1 MENVAAG
8 PCPVFLKKLFYYRMR
23 STGSRHFYE
32 RILPFTGIPSQ
43 RNGMIVSNSRD
54 ERRQCMI
61 IKNIRIY
68 GIDEQFH
75 EGNVC
80 ISGERF
86 ADSGAQGTGDQILD
100 GKGCYAIPGLLD
112 IHFHGC
118 LGLDVCDGTEE
129 AVHTI
134 ARYEAESGV
143 TAICPATLTLPAD
156 ELKAILANMA
166 EFRDRMER
174 GEVVDGERCADI
186 VGINMEGPFISKVKK
201 GAQNPDYIIPCDAD
215 LAREFYEASGG
226 LLKFIGIAAEENS
239 DFAGYIQ
246 KVKEFTGVSLAHTNA
261 DYETAKKAIDAGA
274 CHAVHLF
281 NAMPE
286 FTHRD
291 PGVVGAVADSPHV
304 SAEIITDGVHVH
316 PAMVRAA
323 FRFNGPERMIIIS
336 DSLRSTGMP
345 DGEYVLGG
353 QAITK
358 KGKYCRLVEGG
369 ALAGSV
375 SNQFDCM
382 VNAVKEMEIPLETAV
397 ACSTIHPAKALG
409 VDDLYG
415 SIEEGKYA
423 DLVLVNEDLALMAVV
438 KRGKVIVDNL

>member
-1 MENVAAG
+1 
-8 PCPVFLKKLFYYRMR
+8 
-23 STGSRHFYE
+23 
-32 RILPFTGIPSQ
+32 
-43 RNGMIVSNSRD
+43 
-54 ERRQCMI
+54 MI
-61 IKNIRIY
+61 IKNIRVY
-68 GIDEQFH
+68 GTDEQFH
-75 EGNVC
+75 EGSVC

-86 ADSGAQGTGDQILD
+86 VNGEAAKDSADQILD

-112 IHFHGC
+112 VHFHGC

-134 ARYEAESGV
+134 ARYEAESGI

-166 EFRDRMER
+166 DFRDRMER
-174 GEVVDGERCADI
+174 GEVPDGDRCADI
-186 VGINMEGPFISKVKK
+186 VGINMEGPFISVVKK
-201 GAQNPDYIIPCDAD
+201 GAQNADYIIPCDAE

-226 LLKFIGIAAEENS
+226 LLKFIGLAPEDNP
-239 DFAGYIQ
+239 DFVGYIN
-246 KVKEFTGVSLAHTNA
+246 KVKEFTAVSLAHTNA
-261 DYETAKKAIDAGA
+261 DYASAKKAFDAGA
-274 CHAVHLF
+274 RHAVHLF
-281 NAMPE
+281 NAMSA

-291 PGVVGAVADSPHV
+291 PGVVGAVSDSPHV

-316 PAMVRAA
+316 PAMVRTA
-323 FRFNGPERMIIIS
+323 FRFNGADRMIIIS

-345 DGEYVLGG
+345 DGDYVLGG
-353 QAITK
+353 QAIIK
-358 KGKYCRLVEGG
+358 KGKYCRLAEGG

-375 SNQFDCM
+375 SNQFECM

-415 SIEEGKYA
+415 TIEDGKYG
-423 DLVLVNEDLALMAVV
+423 DLVLLNEDLELMAVV
-438 KRGKVIVDNL
+438 KRGKVIVNKLR

>member
-1 MENVAAG
+1 
-8 PCPVFLKKLFYYRMR
+8 
-23 STGSRHFYE
+23 
-32 RILPFTGIPSQ
+32 
-43 RNGMIVSNSRD
+43 
-54 ERRQCMI
+54 MI
-61 IKNIRIY
+61 IKNIRVY
-68 GIDEQFH
+68 GTDEQFH
-75 EGNVC
+75 EGSVC

-86 ADSGAQGTGDQILD
+86 VSGEAAKDSADQILD

-112 IHFHGC
+112 VHFHGC

-134 ARYEAESGV
+134 ARYEAESGI

-166 EFRDRMER
+166 DFRDRMER
-174 GEVVDGERCADI
+174 GEVPDGDRCADI
-186 VGINMEGPFISKVKK
+186 VGINMEGPFISVVKK
-201 GAQNPDYIIPCDAD
+201 GAQNADYIIPCDAE

-226 LLKFIGIAAEENS
+226 LLKFIGLAPEDNP
-239 DFAGYIQ
+239 DFVGYIN

-261 DYETAKKAIDAGA
+261 DYASAKKAFDAGA
-274 CHAVHLF
+274 RHAVHLF
-281 NAMPE
+281 NAMSA

-291 PGVVGAVADSPHV
+291 PGVVGAVSDSPHV

-316 PAMVRAA
+316 PAMVRTA
-323 FRFNGPERMIIIS
+323 FRFNGADRMIIIS

-345 DGEYVLGG
+345 DGDYVLGG
-353 QAITK
+353 QAIIK
-358 KGKYCRLVEGG
+358 KGKYCRLAEGG

-375 SNQFDCM
+375 SNQFECM

-397 ACSTIHPAKALG
+397 ACSTIHPAKAIG

-415 SIEEGKYA
+415 TIEEGKYG
-423 DLVLVNEDLALMAVV
+423 DLVLLNEDLELMAVI
-438 KRGKVIVDNL
+438 KRGKVIVNKLR

>member
-1 MENVAAG
+1 
-8 PCPVFLKKLFYYRMR
+8 
-23 STGSRHFYE
+23 
-32 RILPFTGIPSQ
+32 
-43 RNGMIVSNSRD
+43 
-54 ERRQCMI
+54 MI
-61 IKNIRIY
+61 IKNIRVY
-68 GIDEQFH
+68 GTDEQFH
-75 EGNVC
+75 EGSVC

-86 ADSGAQGTGDQILD
+86 VSGETAKDSADQILD

-112 IHFHGC
+112 VHFHGC

-134 ARYEAESGV
+134 ARYEAESGI

-156 ELKAILANMA
+156 ELKAILSNMA
-166 EFRDRMER
+166 DFRDRMER
-174 GEVVDGERCADI
+174 GEVPDGDRCADI
-186 VGINMEGPFISKVKK
+186 VGINMEGPFISVVKK
-201 GAQNPDYIIPCDAD
+201 GAQNADYIIPCDAK

-226 LLKFIGIAAEENS
+226 LLKFIGLAPEENP
-239 DFAGYIQ
+239 DFIEYID

-261 DYETAKKAIDAGA
+261 DYATAKKAFDAGTR
-274 CHAVHLF
+274 HAVHLF
-281 NAMPE
+281 NAMPA

-291 PGVVGAVADSPHV
+291 PGVVGAVSDSSHV
-304 SAEIITDGVHVH
+304 SAEIITDGVHIH
-316 PAMVRAA
+316 PAMVRTA
-323 FRFNGPERMIIIS
+323 FRFNGADRMIIIS

-353 QAITK
+353 QAIIK
-358 KGKYCRLVEGG
+358 KGKYCRLAEGG

-375 SNQFDCM
+375 SNQFECM

-415 SIEEGKYA
+415 SIEEGKYG
-423 DLVLVNEDLALMAVV
+423 DLVLLNEDLELMAVV
-438 KRGKVIVDNL
+438 KRGKVIVNKLM

>member
-1 MENVAAG
+1 
-8 PCPVFLKKLFYYRMR
+8 
-23 STGSRHFYE
+23 
-32 RILPFTGIPSQ
+32 
-43 RNGMIVSNSRD
+43 
-54 ERRQCMI
+54 MI
-61 IKNIRIY
+61 IKNIRVY
-68 GIDEQFH
+68 GTDEQFH
-75 EGNVC
+75 EGSVC

-86 ADSGAQGTGDQILD
+86 VNGEAAKDSADQILD

-112 IHFHGC
+112 VHFHGC

-134 ARYEAESGV
+134 ARYEAESGI

-166 EFRDRMER
+166 DFRDRMER
-174 GEVVDGERCADI
+174 GEVPDGDRCADI
-186 VGINMEGPFISKVKK
+186 VGINMEGPFISVVKK
-201 GAQNPDYIIPCDAD
+201 GAQNADYIIPCDAE

-226 LLKFIGIAAEENS
+226 LLKFIGLAPEDNP
-239 DFAGYIQ
+239 DFVGYIN
-246 KVKEFTGVSLAHTNA
+246 KVKEFTAVSLAHTNA
-261 DYETAKKAIDAGA
+261 DYASAKKAFDAGA
-274 CHAVHLF
+274 RHAVHLF
-281 NAMPE
+281 NAMSA

-291 PGVVGAVADSPHV
+291 PGVVGAVSDSPHV

-316 PAMVRAA
+316 PAMVRTA
-323 FRFNGPERMIIIS
+323 FRFNGADRMIIIS

-345 DGEYVLGG
+345 DGDYVLGG
-353 QAITK
+353 QAIIK
-358 KGKYCRLVEGG
+358 KGKYCRLAEGG

-375 SNQFDCM
+375 SNQFECM

-415 SIEEGKYA
+415 SIEEGKYG
-423 DLVLVNEDLALMAVV
+423 DLVLLNEDLELMAVV
-438 KRGKVIVDNL
+438 KRGKVIVNKLR

>member
-1 MENVAAG
+1 
-8 PCPVFLKKLFYYRMR
+8 
-23 STGSRHFYE
+23 
-32 RILPFTGIPSQ
+32 
-43 RNGMIVSNSRD
+43 
-54 ERRQCMI
+54 MI
-61 IKNIRIY
+61 IKNIRVY
-68 GIDEQFH
+68 GTDEQFH
-75 EGNVC
+75 EGSVC

-86 ADSGAQGTGDQILD
+86 VSGEAAKDSADQILD

-112 IHFHGC
+112 VHFHGC

-134 ARYEAESGV
+134 ARYEAESGI

-166 EFRDRMER
+166 DFRDRMER
-174 GEVVDGERCADI
+174 GEVPDGDRCADI
-186 VGINMEGPFISKVKK
+186 VGINMEGPFISVVKK
-201 GAQNPDYIIPCDAD
+201 GAQNADYIIPCDAE

-226 LLKFIGIAAEENS
+226 LLKFIGLAPEDNP
-239 DFAGYIQ
+239 DFVGYIN

-261 DYETAKKAIDAGA
+261 DYASAKKAFDAGA
-274 CHAVHLF
+274 RHAVHLF
-281 NAMPE
+281 NAMSA

-291 PGVVGAVADSPHV
+291 PGVVGAVSDSPHV

-316 PAMVRAA
+316 PAMVRTA
-323 FRFNGPERMIIIS
+323 FRFNGADRMIIIS

-345 DGEYVLGG
+345 DGDYVLGG
-353 QAITK
+353 QAIIK
-358 KGKYCRLVEGG
+358 KGKYCRLAEGG

-375 SNQFDCM
+375 SNQFECM

-397 ACSTIHPAKALG
+397 ACSTIHPAKAID

-415 SIEEGKYA
+415 TIEEGKYG
-423 DLVLVNEDLALMAVV
+423 DLVLLNEDLELMAIV
-438 KRGKVIVDNL
+438 KRGKVIVNKLR

>member
-1 MENVAAG
+1 
-8 PCPVFLKKLFYYRMR
+8 
-23 STGSRHFYE
+23 
-32 RILPFTGIPSQ
+32 
-43 RNGMIVSNSRD
+43 
-54 ERRQCMI
+54 MI
-61 IKNIRIY
+61 IKNIRVY
-68 GIDEQFH
+68 GTDEQFH
-75 EGNVC
+75 EGSVC

-86 ADSGAQGTGDQILD
+86 VSGEAAKDSADQILD

-112 IHFHGC
+112 VHFHGC

-134 ARYEAESGV
+134 ARYEAESGI

-166 EFRDRMER
+166 DFRDRMER
-174 GEVVDGERCADI
+174 GEVPDGDRCADI
-186 VGINMEGPFISKVKK
+186 VGINMEGPFISVVKK
-201 GAQNPDYIIPCDAD
+201 GAQNADYIIPCDAE

-226 LLKFIGIAAEENS
+226 LLKFIGLAPEDNP
-239 DFAGYIQ
+239 DFVGYIN

-261 DYETAKKAIDAGA
+261 DYASAKKAFDAGA
-274 CHAVHLF
+274 RHAVHLF
-281 NAMPE
+281 NAMSA

-291 PGVVGAVADSPHV
+291 PGVVGAVSDSPHV

-316 PAMVRAA
+316 PAMVRTA
-323 FRFNGPERMIIIS
+323 FRFNGADRMIIIS

-345 DGEYVLGG
+345 DGDYVLGG
-353 QAITK
+353 QAIIK
-358 KGKYCRLVEGG
+358 KGKYFRLAEGG

-375 SNQFDCM
+375 SNQFECM

-397 ACSTIHPAKALG
+397 ACSTIHPAKAIG

-415 SIEEGKYA
+415 TIEEGKYG
-423 DLVLVNEDLALMAVV
+423 DLVLLNEDLELMAVV
-438 KRGKVIVDNL
+438 KRGKVIVNKLR

>member
-1 MENVAAG
+1 
-8 PCPVFLKKLFYYRMR
+8 
-23 STGSRHFYE
+23 
-32 RILPFTGIPSQ
+32 
-43 RNGMIVSNSRD
+43 
-54 ERRQCMI
+54 MI
-61 IKNIRIY
+61 IKNIRVY
-68 GIDEQFH
+68 GTDEQFH
-75 EGNVC
+75 EGSVC

-86 ADSGAQGTGDQILD
+86 VSGEAAKDSADQILD

-112 IHFHGC
+112 VHFHGC

-134 ARYEAESGV
+134 ARYEAESGI

-166 EFRDRMER
+166 DFRDRMER
-174 GEVVDGERCADI
+174 GEVPDGDRCADI
-186 VGINMEGPFISKVKK
+186 VGINMEGPFISVVKK
-201 GAQNPDYIIPCDAD
+201 GAQNADYIIPCDAE

-226 LLKFIGIAAEENS
+226 LLKFIGLAPEDNP
-239 DFAGYIQ
+239 DFVGYIN

-261 DYETAKKAIDAGA
+261 DYASAKKAFDAGA
-274 CHAVHLF
+274 RHAVHLF
-281 NAMPE
+281 NAMSA

-291 PGVVGAVADSPHV
+291 PGIVGAVSDSPHV

-316 PAMVRAA
+316 PAMVRTA
-323 FRFNGPERMIIIS
+323 FRFNGADRMIIIS

-345 DGEYVLGG
+345 DGDYVLGG
-353 QAITK
+353 QAIIK
-358 KGKYCRLVEGG
+358 KGKYCRLAEGG

-375 SNQFDCM
+375 SNQFECM

-397 ACSTIHPAKALG
+397 ACSTIHPAKAIG

-415 SIEEGKYA
+415 SIEEGKYG
-423 DLVLVNEDLALMAVV
+423 DLVLLNEDLELMAVV
-438 KRGKVIVDNL
+438 KRGKVIVNKLR

>member
-1 MENVAAG
+1 
-8 PCPVFLKKLFYYRMR
+8 
-23 STGSRHFYE
+23 
-32 RILPFTGIPSQ
+32 
-43 RNGMIVSNSRD
+43 
-54 ERRQCMI
+54 MI
-61 IKNIRIY
+61 IKNIRVY
-68 GIDEQFH
+68 GTDEQFH
-75 EGNVC
+75 EGSVC

-86 ADSGAQGTGDQILD
+86 VSGEAAKDSADQILD

-112 IHFHGC
+112 VHFHGC

-134 ARYEAESGV
+134 ARYEAESGI

-166 EFRDRMER
+166 DFRDRMER
-174 GEVVDGERCADI
+174 GEVPDGDRCADI
-186 VGINMEGPFISKVKK
+186 VGINMEGPFISVVKK
-201 GAQNPDYIIPCDAD
+201 GAQNADYIIPCDAE

-226 LLKFIGIAAEENS
+226 LLKFIGLAPEDNP
-239 DFAGYIQ
+239 DFVGYIN

-261 DYETAKKAIDAGA
+261 DYASAKKAFDAGA
-274 CHAVHLF
+274 RHAVHLF
-281 NAMPE
+281 NAMSA

-291 PGVVGAVADSPHV
+291 PGVVGAVSDSPHV

-316 PAMVRAA
+316 PAMVRTA
-323 FRFNGPERMIIIS
+323 FRFNGADRMIIIS

-345 DGEYVLGG
+345 DGDYVLGG
-353 QAITK
+353 QAIIK
-358 KGKYCRLVEGG
+358 KGKYCRLAEGG

-375 SNQFDCM
+375 SNQFECM

-397 ACSTIHPAKALG
+397 ACSTIHPAKAIG

-415 SIEEGKYA
+415 TIEEGKYG
-423 DLVLVNEDLALMAVV
+423 DLVLLNEDLELMAVV
-438 KRGKVIVDNL
+438 KRGKVIVNKLR

>member
-1 MENVAAG
+1 
-8 PCPVFLKKLFYYRMR
+8 
-23 STGSRHFYE
+23 
-32 RILPFTGIPSQ
+32 
-43 RNGMIVSNSRD
+43 
-54 ERRQCMI
+54 MI
-61 IKNIRIY
+61 IKNIRVY
-68 GIDEQFH
+68 GTDEQFH
-75 EGNVC
+75 EGSVC

-86 ADSGAQGTGDQILD
+86 VSGEAAKDSADQILD

-112 IHFHGC
+112 VHFHGC

-134 ARYEAESGV
+134 ARYEAESGI

-166 EFRDRMER
+166 DFRDRMER
-174 GEVVDGERCADI
+174 GEVPGGDRCADI
-186 VGINMEGPFISKVKK
+186 VGINMEGPFISVVKK
-201 GAQNPDYIIPCDAD
+201 GAQNADYIIPCDAE

-226 LLKFIGIAAEENS
+226 LLKFIGLAPEDNP
-239 DFAGYIQ
+239 DFVGYIN

-261 DYETAKKAIDAGA
+261 DYASAKKAFDAGA
-274 CHAVHLF
+274 RHAVHLF
-281 NAMPE
+281 NAMSA

-291 PGVVGAVADSPHV
+291 PGVVGAVSDSPHV

-316 PAMVRAA
+316 PAMVRTA
-323 FRFNGPERMIIIS
+323 FRFNGADRMIIIS

-345 DGEYVLGG
+345 DGDYVLGG
-353 QAITK
+353 QAIIK
-358 KGKYCRLVEGG
+358 KGKYCRLAEGG

-375 SNQFDCM
+375 SNQFECM

-397 ACSTIHPAKALG
+397 ACSTIHPAKAIG

-415 SIEEGKYA
+415 TIEEGKYG
-423 DLVLVNEDLALMAVV
+423 DLVLLNEDLELMAVV
-438 KRGKVIVDNL
+438 KRGKVIVNKLR

>member
-1 MENVAAG
+1 
-8 PCPVFLKKLFYYRMR
+8 
-23 STGSRHFYE
+23 
-32 RILPFTGIPSQ
+32 
-43 RNGMIVSNSRD
+43 
-54 ERRQCMI
+54 MI
-61 IKNIRIY
+61 IKNIRVY
-68 GIDEQFH
+68 GTDEQFH
-75 EGNVC
+75 EGSVC

-86 ADSGAQGTGDQILD
+86 VNGEAAKDSADQILD

-112 IHFHGC
+112 VHFHGC

-166 EFRDRMER
+166 DFRDRMER
-174 GEVVDGERCADI
+174 GEVPGGDRCADI
-186 VGINMEGPFISKVKK
+186 VGINMEGPFISVVKK
-201 GAQNPDYIIPCDAD
+201 GAQNADYIIPCDAE

-226 LLKFIGIAAEENS
+226 LLKFIGLAPEDNP
-239 DFAGYIQ
+239 DFVGYIN

-261 DYETAKKAIDAGA
+261 DYASAKKAFDAGA
-274 CHAVHLF
+274 RHAVHLF
-281 NAMPE
+281 NAMSA

-291 PGVVGAVADSPHV
+291 PGVVGAVSDSPHV

-316 PAMVRAA
+316 PAMVRTA
-323 FRFNGPERMIIIS
+323 FRFNGAERMIIIS

-345 DGEYVLGG
+345 DGDYVLGG
-353 QAITK
+353 QAIIK
-358 KGKYCRLVEGG
+358 KGKYCRLAEGG

-375 SNQFDCM
+375 SNQFECM
-382 VNAVKEMEIPLETAV
+382 VNAVKEMEISLETAV
-397 ACSTIHPAKALG
+397 ACSTIHPAKAIG

-415 SIEEGKYA
+415 SIEEGKYG
-423 DLVLVNEDLALMAVV
+423 DLVLLNEDLELMAVV
-438 KRGKVIVDNL
+438 KRGKVIVNKLR

>member
-1 MENVAAG
+1 
-8 PCPVFLKKLFYYRMR
+8 
-23 STGSRHFYE
+23 
-32 RILPFTGIPSQ
+32 
-43 RNGMIVSNSRD
+43 
-54 ERRQCMI
+54 MI
-61 IKNIRIY
+61 IKNIRVY
-68 GIDEQFH
+68 GTDEQFH
-75 EGNVC
+75 EGSVC

-86 ADSGAQGTGDQILD
+86 VSGEAAKDSADQILD

-112 IHFHGC
+112 VHFHGC

-134 ARYEAESGV
+134 ARYEAESGI

-166 EFRDRMER
+166 DFRDRMER
-174 GEVVDGERCADI
+174 GEVPDGDRCADI
-186 VGINMEGPFISKVKK
+186 VGINMEGPFISVVKK
-201 GAQNPDYIIPCDAD
+201 GAQNADYIIPCDAE

-226 LLKFIGIAAEENS
+226 LLKFIGLAPEDNP
-239 DFAGYIQ
+239 DFVGYIN

-261 DYETAKKAIDAGA
+261 DYASAKKAFDAGA
-274 CHAVHLF
+274 RHAVHLF
-281 NAMPE
+281 NAMSA

-291 PGVVGAVADSPHV
+291 PGVVGAVSDSPHV

-316 PAMVRAA
+316 PAMVRTA
-323 FRFNGPERMIIIS
+323 FRFNGADRMIIIS

-345 DGEYVLGG
+345 DGDYVLGG
-353 QAITK
+353 QAIIK
-358 KGKYCRLVEGG
+358 NGKYCRLAEGG

-375 SNQFDCM
+375 SNQFECM

-397 ACSTIHPAKALG
+397 ACSTIHPAKAIG

-415 SIEEGKYA
+415 TIEEGKYG
-423 DLVLVNEDLALMAVV
+423 DLVLLNEDLELMAVV
-438 KRGKVIVDNL
+438 KRGKVIVNKLR

>member
-1 MENVAAG
+1 
-8 PCPVFLKKLFYYRMR
+8 
-23 STGSRHFYE
+23 
-32 RILPFTGIPSQ
+32 
-43 RNGMIVSNSRD
+43 
-54 ERRQCMI
+54 MI
-61 IKNIRIY
+61 IKNIRVY
-68 GIDEQFH
+68 GTDEQFH
-75 EGNVC
+75 EGSVC

-86 ADSGAQGTGDQILD
+86 VSGEAAKDSADQILD

-112 IHFHGC
+112 VHFHGC

-134 ARYEAESGV
+134 ARYEAESGI

-166 EFRDRMER
+166 DFRDRMER
-174 GEVVDGERCADI
+174 GEVPDGDRCADI
-186 VGINMEGPFISKVKK
+186 VGINMEGPFISVVKK
-201 GAQNPDYIIPCDAD
+201 GAQNADYIIPCDAE

-226 LLKFIGIAAEENS
+226 LLKFIGLAPEDNP
-239 DFAGYIQ
+239 DFVGYIN

-261 DYETAKKAIDAGA
+261 DYASAKKAFDAGA
-274 CHAVHLF
+274 RHAVHLF
-281 NAMPE
+281 NAMSA

-291 PGVVGAVADSPHV
+291 PGVVGAVSDSPHV

-316 PAMVRAA
+316 PAMVRTA
-323 FRFNGPERMIIIS
+323 FRFNGADRMIIIS

-345 DGEYVLGG
+345 DGDYVLGG
-353 QAITK
+353 QAIIK
-358 KGKYCRLVEGG
+358 KGKYCRLAEGG

-375 SNQFDCM
+375 PNQFECM

-397 ACSTIHPAKALG
+397 ACSTIHPAKAIG

-415 SIEEGKYA
+415 TIEEGKYG
-423 DLVLVNEDLALMAVV
+423 DLVLLNEDLELMAVV
-438 KRGKVIVDNL
+438 KRGKVIVNKLR

>member
-1 MENVAAG
+1 
-8 PCPVFLKKLFYYRMR
+8 
-23 STGSRHFYE
+23 
-32 RILPFTGIPSQ
+32 
-43 RNGMIVSNSRD
+43 
-54 ERRQCMI
+54 MI
-61 IKNIRIY
+61 IKNIRVY
-68 GIDEQFH
+68 GTDEQFH
-75 EGNVC
+75 EGSVC

-86 ADSGAQGTGDQILD
+86 VSGEAAKDSADQILD

-112 IHFHGC
+112 VHFHGC

-134 ARYEAESGV
+134 ARYEAESGI

-166 EFRDRMER
+166 DFRDRMER
-174 GEVVDGERCADI
+174 GEVPDGDRCADI
-186 VGINMEGPFISKVKK
+186 VGINMEGPFISVVKK
-201 GAQNPDYIIPCDAD
+201 GAQNADYIIPCDAE

-226 LLKFIGIAAEENS
+226 LLKFIGLAPEDNP
-239 DFAGYIQ
+239 DLVGYIN

-261 DYETAKKAIDAGA
+261 DYASAKKAFDAGA
-274 CHAVHLF
+274 RHAVHLF
-281 NAMPE
+281 NAMSA

-291 PGVVGAVADSPHV
+291 PGVVGAVSDSPHV

-316 PAMVRAA
+316 PAMVRTA
-323 FRFNGPERMIIIS
+323 FRFNGADRMIIIS

-345 DGEYVLGG
+345 DGDYVLGG
-353 QAITK
+353 QAIIK
-358 KGKYCRLVEGG
+358 KGKYCRLAEGG

-375 SNQFDCM
+375 SNQFECM

-397 ACSTIHPAKALG
+397 ACSTIHPAKAIG

-415 SIEEGKYA
+415 TIEEGKYG
-423 DLVLVNEDLALMAVV
+423 DLVLLNEDLELMAVV
-438 KRGKVIVDNL
+438 KRGKVIVNKLR

>member
-1 MENVAAG
+1 
-8 PCPVFLKKLFYYRMR
+8 
-23 STGSRHFYE
+23 
-32 RILPFTGIPSQ
+32 
-43 RNGMIVSNSRD
+43 
-54 ERRQCMI
+54 MI

-68 GIDEQFH
+68 GTDEQFH
-75 EGNVC
+75 EGSVC

-86 ADSGAQGTGDQILD
+86 VNGEAAKDSADQILD

-112 IHFHGC
+112 VHFHGC

-134 ARYEAESGV
+134 ARYEAESGI

-166 EFRDRMER
+166 DFRDRMER
-174 GEVVDGERCADI
+174 GEVPDGDRCADI
-186 VGINMEGPFISKVKK
+186 VGINMEGPFISVVKK
-201 GAQNPDYIIPCDAD
+201 GAQNADYIIPCDAE

-226 LLKFIGIAAEENS
+226 LLKFIGLAPEDNP
-239 DFAGYIQ
+239 DFVGYIN

-261 DYETAKKAIDAGA
+261 DYASAKKAFDAGA
-274 CHAVHLF
+274 RHAVHLF
-281 NAMPE
+281 NAMSA

-291 PGVVGAVADSPHV
+291 PGVVGAVSDSPHV

-316 PAMVRAA
+316 PAMVRTA
-323 FRFNGPERMIIIS
+323 FRFNGADRMIIIS

-345 DGEYVLGG
+345 DGDYVLGG
-353 QAITK
+353 QAIIK
-358 KGKYCRLVEGG
+358 KGKYCRLAEGG

-375 SNQFDCM
+375 SNQFECM

-397 ACSTIHPAKALG
+397 ACSTIHPAKAIG

-415 SIEEGKYA
+415 TIEEGKYG
-423 DLVLVNEDLALMAVV
+423 DLVLLNEDLELMAVV
-438 KRGKVIVDNL
+438 KRGKVIVNKLR

>member
-1 MENVAAG
+1 
-8 PCPVFLKKLFYYRMR
+8 
-23 STGSRHFYE
+23 
-32 RILPFTGIPSQ
+32 
-43 RNGMIVSNSRD
+43 
-54 ERRQCMI
+54 MI
-61 IKNIRIY
+61 IKNIRVY
-68 GIDEQFH
+68 GTDEQFH
-75 EGNVC
+75 EGSVC

-86 ADSGAQGTGDQILD
+86 VSGEAAKDSSDQILD

-112 IHFHGC
+112 VHFHGC

-134 ARYEAESGV
+134 ARYEAESGI

-166 EFRDRMER
+166 DFRDRMER
-174 GEVVDGERCADI
+174 GEVPDGDRCADI
-186 VGINMEGPFISKVKK
+186 VGINMEGPFISVVKK
-201 GAQNPDYIIPCDAD
+201 GAQNADYIIPCDAE

-226 LLKFIGIAAEENS
+226 LLKFIGLAPEDNP
-239 DFAGYIQ
+239 DFVGYIN

-261 DYETAKKAIDAGA
+261 DYASAKKAFDAGA
-274 CHAVHLF
+274 RHAVHLF
-281 NAMPE
+281 NAMSA

-291 PGVVGAVADSPHV
+291 PGVVGAVSDSPHV

-316 PAMVRAA
+316 PAMVRTA
-323 FRFNGPERMIIIS
+323 FRFNGADRMIIIS

-345 DGEYVLGG
+345 DGDYVLGG
-353 QAITK
+353 QAIIK
-358 KGKYCRLVEGG
+358 KGKYCRLAEGG

-375 SNQFDCM
+375 SNQFECM

-397 ACSTIHPAKALG
+397 ACSTIHPAKAIG

-415 SIEEGKYA
+415 TIEEGKYG
-423 DLVLVNEDLALMAVV
+423 DLVLLNEDLELMAVV
-438 KRGKVIVDNL
+438 KRGKVIVNKLR

>member
-1 MENVAAG
+1 
-8 PCPVFLKKLFYYRMR
+8 
-23 STGSRHFYE
+23 
-32 RILPFTGIPSQ
+32 
-43 RNGMIVSNSRD
+43 
-54 ERRQCMI
+54 MI
-61 IKNIRIY
+61 IKNIRVY
-68 GIDEQFH
+68 GTDEQFH
-75 EGNVC
+75 EGSVC

-86 ADSGAQGTGDQILD
+86 VNCEAAKASADQILD

-112 IHFHGC
+112 VHFHGC

-134 ARYEAESGV
+134 ARYEAESGI

-166 EFRDRMER
+166 DFRDRMER
-174 GEVVDGERCADI
+174 GEVPDGDRCADI
-186 VGINMEGPFISKVKK
+186 VGINMEGPFISVVKK
-201 GAQNPDYIIPCDAD
+201 GAQNADYIIPCDAE

-226 LLKFIGIAAEENS
+226 LLKIIGLAPEDNP
-239 DFAGYIQ
+239 DFVGYIN

-261 DYETAKKAIDAGA
+261 DYASAKKAFDAGA
-274 CHAVHLF
+274 RHAVHLF
-281 NAMPE
+281 NAMSA

-291 PGVVGAVADSPHV
+291 PGVVGAVSDSPHV

-316 PAMVRAA
+316 PAMVRTA
-323 FRFNGPERMIIIS
+323 FRFNGADRMIIIS

-345 DGEYVLGG
+345 DGDYVLGG
-353 QAITK
+353 QAIIK
-358 KGKYCRLVEGG
+358 KGKYCRLAEGG

-375 SNQFDCM
+375 SNQFECM

-397 ACSTIHPAKALG
+397 ACSTVHPAKAIG

-415 SIEEGKYA
+415 SIEEGKYG
-423 DLVLVNEDLALMAVV
+423 DLVLLNEDLELMAVV
-438 KRGKVIVDNL
+438 KRGKVIVNKLR

>member
-1 MENVAAG
+1 
-8 PCPVFLKKLFYYRMR
+8 
-23 STGSRHFYE
+23 
-32 RILPFTGIPSQ
+32 
-43 RNGMIVSNSRD
+43 
-54 ERRQCMI
+54 MI
-61 IKNIRIY
+61 IKNIRVY
-68 GIDEQFH
+68 GTDEQFH
-75 EGNVC
+75 EGSVC

-86 ADSGAQGTGDQILD
+86 VNGEAAKDSADQILD

-112 IHFHGC
+112 VHFHGC

-134 ARYEAESGV
+134 ARYEAESGI

-166 EFRDRMER
+166 DFRDRMER
-174 GEVVDGERCADI
+174 GEVPDGDRCADI
-186 VGINMEGPFISKVKK
+186 VGINMEGPFISVVKK
-201 GAQNPDYIIPCDAD
+201 GAQNADYIIPCDAE

-226 LLKFIGIAAEENS
+226 LLKFIGLAPEDNP
-239 DFAGYIQ
+239 DFVGYIN

-261 DYETAKKAIDAGA
+261 DYASAKKAFDAGA
-274 CHAVHLF
+274 RHAVHLF
-281 NAMPE
+281 NAMSA

-291 PGVVGAVADSPHV
+291 PGVVGAVSDSPHV

-316 PAMVRAA
+316 PAMVRTA
-323 FRFNGPERMIIIS
+323 FRFNGADRMIIIS

-345 DGEYVLGG
+345 DGDYVLGG
-353 QAITK
+353 QAIIK
-358 KGKYCRLVEGG
+358 KGKYCRLAEGG

-375 SNQFDCM
+375 SNQFECM

-397 ACSTIHPAKALG
+397 ACSTIHPAKAIG

-415 SIEEGKYA
+415 SIEEGKYG
-423 DLVLVNEDLALMAVV
+423 DLVLLNEDLELMAVV
-438 KRGKVIVDNL
+438 KRGKVIVNKLR

>member
-1 MENVAAG
+1 
-8 PCPVFLKKLFYYRMR
+8 
-23 STGSRHFYE
+23 
-32 RILPFTGIPSQ
+32 
-43 RNGMIVSNSRD
+43 
-54 ERRQCMI
+54 MI
-61 IKNIRIY
+61 IKNIRVY
-68 GIDEQFH
+68 GTDEQFH
-75 EGNVC
+75 EGSVC

-86 ADSGAQGTGDQILD
+86 VNGEAAKDSADQILD

-112 IHFHGC
+112 VHFHGC

-166 EFRDRMER
+166 DFRDRMER
-174 GEVVDGERCADI
+174 GEVPDGDRCADI
-186 VGINMEGPFISKVKK
+186 VGINMEGPFISVVKK
-201 GAQNPDYIIPCDAD
+201 GAQNADYIIPCDAE

-226 LLKFIGIAAEENS
+226 LLKFIGLAPEDNP
-239 DFAGYIQ
+239 DFVGYIN

-261 DYETAKKAIDAGA
+261 DYASAKKAFDAGA
-274 CHAVHLF
+274 RHAVHLF
-281 NAMPE
+281 NAMSA

-291 PGVVGAVADSPHV
+291 PGVVGAVSDSPHV

-316 PAMVRAA
+316 PAMVRTA
-323 FRFNGPERMIIIS
+323 FRFNGADRMIIIS

-345 DGEYVLGG
+345 DGDYVLGG
-353 QAITK
+353 QAIIK
-358 KGKYCRLVEGG
+358 KGKYCRLAEGG

-375 SNQFDCM
+375 SNQFECM

-397 ACSTIHPAKALG
+397 ACSTIHPAKAIG

-415 SIEEGKYA
+415 SIEEGKYG
-423 DLVLVNEDLALMAVV
+423 DLVLLNEDLELMAVV
-438 KRGKVIVDNL
+438 KRGKVIVNKLR

>member
-1 MENVAAG
+1 
-8 PCPVFLKKLFYYRMR
+8 
-23 STGSRHFYE
+23 
-32 RILPFTGIPSQ
+32 
-43 RNGMIVSNSRD
+43 
-54 ERRQCMI
+54 MI
-61 IKNIRIY
+61 IKNIRVY
-68 GIDEQFH
+68 GTDEQFH
-75 EGNVC
+75 EGSVC

-86 ADSGAQGTGDQILD
+86 VNGEAAKDSADQILD

-112 IHFHGC
+112 VHFHGC

-166 EFRDRMER
+166 DFRDRMER
-174 GEVVDGERCADI
+174 GEVPDGDRCADI
-186 VGINMEGPFISKVKK
+186 VGINMEGPFISVVKK
-201 GAQNPDYIIPCDAD
+201 GAQNADYIIPCDAE

-226 LLKFIGIAAEENS
+226 LLKFIGLAPEDNP
-239 DFAGYIQ
+239 DFVGYIN

-261 DYETAKKAIDAGA
+261 DYASAKKAFDAGA
-274 CHAVHLF
+274 RHAVHLF
-281 NAMPE
+281 NAMSA

-291 PGVVGAVADSPHV
+291 PGVVGAVSDSPHV

-316 PAMVRAA
+316 PAMVRTA
-323 FRFNGPERMIIIS
+323 FRFNGADRMIIIS

-345 DGEYVLGG
+345 DGDYVLGG
-353 QAITK
+353 QAIIK
-358 KGKYCRLVEGG
+358 KGKYCRLAEGG

-375 SNQFDCM
+375 SNQFECM

-397 ACSTIHPAKALG
+397 ACSTIHPAKAIG

-415 SIEEGKYA
+415 TIEEGKYG
-423 DLVLVNEDLALMAVV
+423 DLVLLNEDLELMAVV
-438 KRGKVIVDNL
+438 KRGKVIVNKLR

>member
-1 MENVAAG
+1 
-8 PCPVFLKKLFYYRMR
+8 
-23 STGSRHFYE
+23 
-32 RILPFTGIPSQ
+32 
-43 RNGMIVSNSRD
+43 
-54 ERRQCMI
+54 MI
-61 IKNIRIY
+61 IKNIRVY
-68 GIDEQFH
+68 GTDEQFH
-75 EGNVC
+75 EGSVC

-86 ADSGAQGTGDQILD
+86 VNGEAAKDSADQILD

-112 IHFHGC
+112 VHFHGC

-166 EFRDRMER
+166 DFRDRMER
-174 GEVVDGERCADI
+174 GEVPDGDRCADI
-186 VGINMEGPFISKVKK
+186 VGINMEGPFISVVKK
-201 GAQNPDYIIPCDAD
+201 GAQNADYIIPCDAE

-226 LLKFIGIAAEENS
+226 LLKFIGLAPEDNP
-239 DFAGYIQ
+239 DFVGYIN

-261 DYETAKKAIDAGA
+261 DYASAKKAFDAGA
-274 CHAVHLF
+274 RHAVHLF
-281 NAMPE
+281 NAMSA

-291 PGVVGAVADSPHV
+291 PGVVGAVSDSPHV

-316 PAMVRAA
+316 PAMVRTA
-323 FRFNGPERMIIIS
+323 FRFNGAERMIIIS

-345 DGEYVLGG
+345 DGDYVLGG
-353 QAITK
+353 QAIIK
-358 KGKYCRLVEGG
+358 KGKYCRLAEGG

-375 SNQFDCM
+375 SNQFECM
-382 VNAVKEMEIPLETAV
+382 ANAVKEMEIPLETAV
-397 ACSTIHPAKALG
+397 ACSTIHPAKAVG

-415 SIEEGKYA
+415 SIEEGKYG
-423 DLVLVNEDLALMAVV
+423 DLVLLNEDLELMAVV
-438 KRGKVIVDNL
+438 KRGKVIVNKLR

>member
-1 MENVAAG
+1 
-8 PCPVFLKKLFYYRMR
+8 
-23 STGSRHFYE
+23 
-32 RILPFTGIPSQ
+32 
-43 RNGMIVSNSRD
+43 
-54 ERRQCMI
+54 MI
-61 IKNIRIY
+61 IKNIRVY
-68 GIDEQFH
+68 GTDEQFH
-75 EGNVC
+75 EGSVC

-86 ADSGAQGTGDQILD
+86 VNGEAAKDSADQILD

-112 IHFHGC
+112 VHFHGC

-166 EFRDRMER
+166 DFRDRMER
-174 GEVVDGERCADI
+174 GEVPDGDRCADI
-186 VGINMEGPFISKVKK
+186 VGINMEGPFISVVKK
-201 GAQNPDYIIPCDAD
+201 GAQNADYIIPCDAE

-226 LLKFIGIAAEENS
+226 LLKFIGLAPEDNP
-239 DFAGYIQ
+239 DFVGYIN
-246 KVKEFTGVSLAHTNA
+246 KVKEFTAVSLAHTNA
-261 DYETAKKAIDAGA
+261 DYASAKKAFDAGA
-274 CHAVHLF
+274 RHAVHLF
-281 NAMPE
+281 NAMSA

-291 PGVVGAVADSPHV
+291 PGVVGAVSDSPHV

-316 PAMVRAA
+316 PAMVRTA
-323 FRFNGPERMIIIS
+323 FRFNGADRMIIIS

-345 DGEYVLGG
+345 DGDYVLGG
-353 QAITK
+353 QAIIK
-358 KGKYCRLVEGG
+358 KGKYCRLAEGG

-375 SNQFDCM
+375 SNQFECM

-397 ACSTIHPAKALG
+397 ACSTIHPAKAIG

-415 SIEEGKYA
+415 TIEEGKYG
-423 DLVLVNEDLALMAVV
+423 DLVLLNEDLELMAVV
-438 KRGKVIVDNL
+438 KRGKVIVNKLR

>member
-1 MENVAAG
+1 
-8 PCPVFLKKLFYYRMR
+8 
-23 STGSRHFYE
+23 
-32 RILPFTGIPSQ
+32 
-43 RNGMIVSNSRD
+43 
-54 ERRQCMI
+54 MI
-61 IKNIRIY
+61 IKNIRVY
-68 GIDEQFH
+68 GTDEQFH
-75 EGNVC
+75 EGSVC

-86 ADSGAQGTGDQILD
+86 VSGEAAKDSADQILD

-112 IHFHGC
+112 VHFHGC

-166 EFRDRMER
+166 DFRDRMER
-174 GEVVDGERCADI
+174 GEVPDGDRCADI
-186 VGINMEGPFISKVKK
+186 VGINMEGPFISVVKK
-201 GAQNPDYIIPCDAD
+201 GAQNADYIIPCDAE

-226 LLKFIGIAAEENS
+226 LLKFIGLAPEDNP
-239 DFAGYIQ
+239 DFVGYIN

-261 DYETAKKAIDAGA
+261 DYASAKKAFDAGA
-274 CHAVHLF
+274 RHAVHLF
-281 NAMPE
+281 NAMSA

-291 PGVVGAVADSPHV
+291 PGVVGAVSDSPHV

-316 PAMVRAA
+316 PAMVRTA
-323 FRFNGPERMIIIS
+323 FRFNGADRMIIIS

-345 DGEYVLGG
+345 DGDYVLGG
-353 QAITK
+353 QAIIK
-358 KGKYCRLVEGG
+358 KGKYCRLAEGG

-375 SNQFDCM
+375 SNQFECM

-397 ACSTIHPAKALG
+397 ACSTIHPAKAIG

-415 SIEEGKYA
+415 SIEEGKYG
-423 DLVLVNEDLALMAVV
+423 DLVLLNEDLELMAVV
-438 KRGKVIVDNL
+438 KRGKVIVNKLR

>member
-1 MENVAAG
+1 
-8 PCPVFLKKLFYYRMR
+8 
-23 STGSRHFYE
+23 
-32 RILPFTGIPSQ
+32 
-43 RNGMIVSNSRD
+43 
-54 ERRQCMI
+54 MI
-61 IKNIRIY
+61 IKNIRVY
-68 GIDEQFH
+68 GTDEQFH
-75 EGNVC
+75 EGSVC

-86 ADSGAQGTGDQILD
+86 VNGEAAKDSADQILD

-112 IHFHGC
+112 VHFHGC

-166 EFRDRMER
+166 DFQDRMER
-174 GEVVDGERCADI
+174 GEVPDGERCADI
-186 VGINMEGPFISKVKK
+186 VGINMEGPFISVVKK
-201 GAQNPDYIIPCDAD
+201 GAQNADYIIPCDAE

-226 LLKFIGIAAEENS
+226 LLKFIGLAPEDNP
-239 DFAGYIQ
+239 DFVGYIN

-261 DYETAKKAIDAGA
+261 DYASAKKAFDAGA
-274 CHAVHLF
+274 RHAVHLF
-281 NAMPE
+281 NAMSA

-291 PGVVGAVADSPHV
+291 PGVVGAVSDSPHV

-316 PAMVRAA
+316 PAMVRTA
-323 FRFNGPERMIIIS
+323 FRFNGADRMIIIS

-345 DGEYVLGG
+345 DGDYVLGG
-353 QAITK
+353 QAIIK
-358 KGKYCRLVEGG
+358 KGKYCRLAEGG

-375 SNQFDCM
+375 SNQFECM

-397 ACSTIHPAKALG
+397 ACSTIHPAKAIG

-415 SIEEGKYA
+415 SIEEGKYG
-423 DLVLVNEDLALMAVV
+423 DLVLLNEDLELMAVV
-438 KRGKVIVDNL
+438 KRGKVIVNKLR

>member
-1 MENVAAG
+1 
-8 PCPVFLKKLFYYRMR
+8 
-23 STGSRHFYE
+23 
-32 RILPFTGIPSQ
+32 
-43 RNGMIVSNSRD
+43 
-54 ERRQCMI
+54 MI
-61 IKNIRIY
+61 IKNIRVY
-68 GIDEQFH
+68 GTDEQFH
-75 EGNVC
+75 EGSVC

-86 ADSGAQGTGDQILD
+86 VSGEAAKDSADQILD

-112 IHFHGC
+112 VHFHGC

-134 ARYEAESGV
+134 ARYEAESGI

-166 EFRDRMER
+166 DFRDRMER
-174 GEVVDGERCADI
+174 GEVPDGDRCADI
-186 VGINMEGPFISKVKK
+186 VGINMEGPFISVVKK
-201 GAQNPDYIIPCDAD
+201 GAQNADYIIPCDAE

-226 LLKFIGIAAEENS
+226 LLKFIGLAPEDNP
-239 DFAGYIQ
+239 DFVGYIN

-261 DYETAKKAIDAGA
+261 DYASAKKAFDAGA
-274 CHAVHLF
+274 RHAVHLF
-281 NAMPE
+281 NAMSA

-291 PGVVGAVADSPHV
+291 PGVVGAVSDSPHV

-316 PAMVRAA
+316 PAMVRTA
-323 FRFNGPERMIIIS
+323 FRFNGADRMIIIS

-345 DGEYVLGG
+345 DGNYVLGG
-353 QAITK
+353 QAIIK
-358 KGKYCRLVEGG
+358 KGKYCRLAEGG

-375 SNQFDCM
+375 SNQFECM

-397 ACSTIHPAKALG
+397 ACSTIHPAKAIG

-415 SIEEGKYA
+415 SIEEGKYG
-423 DLVLVNEDLALMAVV
+423 DLVLLNEDLELMAVV
-438 KRGKVIVDNL
+438 KRGKVIVNKLR

>member
-1 MENVAAG
+1 
-8 PCPVFLKKLFYYRMR
+8 
-23 STGSRHFYE
+23 
-32 RILPFTGIPSQ
+32 
-43 RNGMIVSNSRD
+43 
-54 ERRQCMI
+54 MI
-61 IKNIRIY
+61 IKNIRVY
-68 GIDEQFH
+68 GTDEQFH
-75 EGNVC
+75 EGSVC

-86 ADSGAQGTGDQILD
+86 VSGEAAKDSADQILD

-112 IHFHGC
+112 VHFHGC

-134 ARYEAESGV
+134 ARYEAESGI

-166 EFRDRMER
+166 DFWDRMER
-174 GEVVDGERCADI
+174 GEVPDGDRCADI
-186 VGINMEGPFISKVKK
+186 VGINMEGPFISVVKK
-201 GAQNPDYIIPCDAD
+201 GAQNADYIIPCDAE

-226 LLKFIGIAAEENS
+226 LLKFIGLAPEDNP
-239 DFAGYIQ
+239 DFVGYIN

-261 DYETAKKAIDAGA
+261 DYASAKKAFDAGA
-274 CHAVHLF
+274 RHAVHLF
-281 NAMPE
+281 NAMSA

-291 PGVVGAVADSPHV
+291 PGVVGAVSDSPHV

-316 PAMVRAA
+316 PAMVRTA
-323 FRFNGPERMIIIS
+323 FRFNGADRMIIIS

-345 DGEYVLGG
+345 DGDYVLGG
-353 QAITK
+353 QAIIK
-358 KGKYCRLVEGG
+358 KGKYCRLAEGG

-375 SNQFDCM
+375 SNQFECM

-397 ACSTIHPAKALG
+397 ACSTIHPAKAIG

-415 SIEEGKYA
+415 SIEEGKYG
-423 DLVLVNEDLALMAVV
+423 DLVLLNEDLELMAVV
-438 KRGKVIVDNL
+438 KRGKVIVNKLR